1 MSRLGKNPIAIPE
14 KTNVVVN
21 NGVVFVKGP
30 HGELSRGFDAAL
42 FEVAVSAE
50 GVSVSPKVRTLS
62 TKALWGTYASH
73 IKNMLHGVTT
83 PFQKVLVIEGVGYR
97 AEVKGEK
104 IILHVGFSHP
114 VEMAIPKEV
123 AVKVEKN
130 RITMVSINKESLG
143 AFAAGVRS
151 WRKPEPYKGKGF
163 RYEGEVIRRKQ
174 GKRAA

>member
-1 MSRLGKNPIAIPE
+1 MSRLGKNPIALPE
-14 KTNVVVN
+14 KITVAIND
-21 NGVVFVKGP
+21 GVVSVKGP
-30 HGELSRGFDAAL
+30 HGEISRGFDAVL
-42 FEVAVSAE
+42 FDFSVNSEGVAVT
-50 GVSVSPKVRTLS
+50 PKIRNLS

-73 IKNMLHGVTT
+73 IKNMINGVAA
-83 PFQKVLVIEGVGYR
+83 PFQKVLIIEGVGYR
-97 AEVKGEK
+97 AEVKGDK

-114 VEMAIPKEV
+114 VEMAIPKNV

-130 RITMVSINKESLG
+130 KVTMSSIDKEALG

-163 RYEGEVIRRKQ
+163 RYENEVIRRKQ